1 MIELRHLR
9 YFIAVAEEL
18 HFGRAAEKL
27 YIAQPP
33 LSQQI
38 KQLETQIGVTLFS
51 RTRRKVELT
60 EAGVVFLEQARKTM
74 AQAEYAVSAAQ
85 RAATGETGTLEI
97 GFVSSATYHDVIPN
111 IVRVFRERHHGVTL
125 ALHELTSVEQ
135 VQALREGHI
144 QVGFVRPPVG
154 DDTLSLEFVLHETFV
169 AALPSSH
176 PLARTNIVPVA
187 ALAVDPFVMLPR
199 NLNLSLYDQIVAIC
213 HQAGFSPR
221 VAQEAVQLQTIS
233 SLVAAGIGVSL
244 VPAAM
249 QNLRRSG
256 VVYRPLEGVKARIE
270 MAAAYRPDHESAVV
284 RQFLNVVKEFAQ
296 LEEVPAVA

>member
-9 YFIAVAEEL
+9 YFVAVAEEL

-38 KQLETQIGVTLFS
+38 KQLEQSMGVELFI
-51 RTRRKVELT
+51 RNRRRVRLT
-60 EAGVVFLEQARKTM
+60 EAGHVFLEQARRTL
-74 AQAEYAVSAAQ
+74 AQADYAVQAAQ
-85 RAATGETGTLEI
+85 RAATGESGRLEV

-111 IVRVFRERHHGVTL
+111 IIRAFRDKHPDAVL
-125 ALHELTSVEQ
+125 ALHELTSAEQ
-135 VQALREGHI
+135 VQALRDRQI
-144 QVGFVRPPVG
+144 DVGFVRPPIG
-154 DDTLSLEFVLHETFV
+154 DDTVTLESVLYEPFV

-176 PLARTNIVPVA
+176 
-187 ALAVDPFVMLPR
+187 ALSNAPEISLSALSADPFVMLPR
-199 NLNLSLYDQIVAIC
+199 HLNLSLYDQIVTLC
-213 HQAGFSPR
+213 QQSGFSPR

-244 VPAAM
+244 VPASV

-256 VVYRPLEGVKARIE
+256 VVYKRLRGVSARIE
-270 MAAAYRPDHESAVV
+270 IAAAYREDDAPATLGLFLSVIRDIARLES
-284 RQFLNVVKEFAQ
+284 
-296 LEEVPAVA
+296 PSD